1 MKTVQM
7 TLDEGLLK
15 KVDRE
20 IKKLHTN
27 RSEFTRE
34 ALRRHI
40 EYHREK
46 ELEKK
51 HIEGYKK
58 NPAVPEEFS
67 SWEAEQVWP
76 D

>member
-7 TLDEGLLK
+7 TLDEELLK
-15 KVDRE
+15 EVDGE
-20 IKKLHTN
+20 IKKLHTS

-34 ALRRHI
+34 ALRRHL
-40 EYHREK
+40 EYQRTK

-58 NPAVPEEFS
+58 NPVTPKEFS